1 MRGVL
6 LKSMCVFLFVI
17 ASLAFS
23 LEMAFAGFIM
33 EQVSY
38 KKGEAEKRKGR
49 IFISKNRIK
58 FVEEQNGQAVAI
70 FDLNTGEMVQI
81 DNEGKRY
88 IITTPEEYFKFIQDM
103 TDRMKADLEK
113 QLSKLPPDQRA
124 KAEEMMKAQGMKLP
138 GEGTLPKKVSL
149 KKTDESRDI
158 AGYRSNKYEIY
169 EDGKLSEEIWISK
182 DIGLD
187 GELDMKKMAS
197 YMSEIKKI
205 SEKAGLGYSGLD
217 EQERVL
223 KEIYETGFP
232 TRSVD
237 YLSDG
242 SAYIE
247 EIVRVN
253 KADLSDGEFQPP
265 AGYKRITLQ
274 EMIQPGR

>member
-6 LKSMCVFLFVI
+6 KPMCVFLFVI
-17 ASLAFS
+17 TSLAFS

-124 KAEEMMKAQGMKLP
+124 KAEEMMKAQGMRLP
-138 GEGTLPKKVSL
+138 GGGTLPKRVSL

-182 DIGLD
+182 GIGLD

-205 SEKAGLGYSGLD
+205 SEKAGFGYSSLD
-217 EQERVL
+217 EQGRIL

-232 TRSVD
+232 MRSVD

-265 AGYKRITLQ
+265 VGYKRITLQ

>member
-58 FVEEQNGQAVAI
+58 FVEEQNGQTVAI

-113 QLSKLPPDQRA
+113 QLSKLSPDQRA

>member
-1 MRGVL
+1 
-6 LKSMCVFLFVI
+6 
-17 ASLAFS
+17 
-23 LEMAFAGFIM
+23 MAFAGFIM

>member
-1 MRGVL
+1 MSRFIKL
-6 LKSMCVFLFVI
+6 MCVFLFVI
-17 ASLAFS
+17 TFFAFS
-23 LEMAFAGFIM
+23 LEKAFAGFIM

-38 KKGEAEKRKGR
+38 KKGGSEKKKGK
-49 IFISKNRIK
+49 IFISNNKIK

-70 FDLNTGEMVQI
+70 FDLNTGEMIQI

-88 IITTPEEYFKFIQDM
+88 IVTTPEEYFKFIQEM
-103 TDRMKADLEK
+103 TDKMKTDLEK

-138 GEGTLPKKVSL
+138 GEGTKPKKVSL

-158 AGYRSNKYEIY
+158 AGYKSKKYEIY
-169 EDGKLSEEIWISK
+169 EDGKLSEEMWISR
-182 DIGLD
+182 DISFD
-187 GELDMKKMAS
+187 EELDMKKMAS

-217 EQERVL
+217 EQERVF

-242 SAYIE
+242 SVYIE
-247 EIVRVN
+247 EIVKVN

-265 AGYKRITLQ
+265 AGYKKITLQ
-274 EMIQPGR
+274 EMIQPGK